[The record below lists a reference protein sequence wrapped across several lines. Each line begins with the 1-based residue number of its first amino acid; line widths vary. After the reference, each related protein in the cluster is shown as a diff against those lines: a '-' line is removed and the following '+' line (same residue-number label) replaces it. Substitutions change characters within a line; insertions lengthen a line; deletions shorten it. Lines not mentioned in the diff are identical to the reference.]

1 MCTRYTSILINLTI
15 FSSKILA
22 FSFCLASFNSSSSNL
37 RCSSSLQF
45 NAVLAATS
53 ERLYPGGGVR
63 LGSRSP
69 ANSTNRSCIESQNQ
83 YTWKRLKLIC
93 FKLPS
98 AVLRNLPLFLS
109 VVLIKCLIRQI
120 DSHLNRSQVLLQG
133 FQHQLATCPIIS

>member
-1 MCTRYTSILINLTI
+1 MHITNIISSTKSCAQDIMSILIKLTI

-22 FSFCLASFNSSSSNL
+22 FSFCFASLSSSSSNL
-37 RCSSSLQF
+37 RCSSSLLF
-45 NAVLAATS
+45 NAVLATTS

-69 ANSTNRSCIESQNQ
+69 ANSTNRSCIESQIQ
-83 YTWKRLKLIC
+83 HTSKRLQLIY

-120 DSHLNRSQVLLQG
+120 NSHLN
-133 FQHQLATCPIIS
+133 